1 MSNHLIFYVE
11 NFDCLQKSREHI
23 LVDRAKHRNQWQD
36 VEEEGIFDISNDE
49 FILEDHG
56 YENEDNEVS
65 IVKDIYTAISTISS
79 TIQQKRDI

>member
-1 MSNHLIFYVE
+1 M
-11 NFDCLQKSREHI
+11 
-23 LVDRAKHRNQWQD
+23 
-36 VEEEGIFDISNDE
+36 EEEGIFDISNDE